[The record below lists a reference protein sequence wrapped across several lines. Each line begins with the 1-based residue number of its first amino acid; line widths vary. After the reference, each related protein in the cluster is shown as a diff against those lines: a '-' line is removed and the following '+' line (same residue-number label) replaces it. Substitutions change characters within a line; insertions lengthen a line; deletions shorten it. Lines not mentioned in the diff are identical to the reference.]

1 MSFYPSTPGF
11 AAMAESAGVEDE
23 PSMAMMSQTMMAMRG
38 GEEAGWRGEV

>member
-11 AAMAESAGVEDE
+11 AAMAGVEDE